1 MNNKLKQPQYL
12 KTGDKIGIVSTAGKI
27 DKEYIDNA
35 VNILSQYGFEV
46 VLGKN
51 VLAANNMF
59 AGIDEQRAFDFQ
71 EMINDKSIK
80 TIICSRGGYG
90 TVRIIDKI
98 EFSALKKYPKWICG
112 YSDVTVL
119 HSVINQ
125 IYGIETIHG
134 TMPVSFSKTKSLGQ
148 LIETLTGK
156 ITEYEIKSD
165 ALNITG
171 SAEGILTGGNLSVL
185 YSLRGTPYDID
196 TDGKILF
203 IEDLSE
209 YFYHIDRMIMNLK
222 IGGKLKNL
230 KALIVGGMS
239 DMKEGN
245 TLYGKTAN
253 EIIQDAVKDYG
264 YPVCFNFPA
273 GHGDENFP
281 LVMGRKMKVEV
292 GRENVEVRFSKL

>member
-1 MNNKLKQPQYL
+1 MNNKILQPRYL
-12 KTGDKIGIVSTAGKI
+12 KKGDKIGIVSTAGKI

-35 VNILSQYGFEV
+35 VNVLAQLGFEV

-59 AGIDEQRAFDFQ
+59 AGTDAQRAFDFQ

-80 TIICSRGGYG
+80 AIICSRGGYG

-98 EFSALKKYPKWICG
+98 DFSGLVKSPKWICG
-112 YSDVTVL
+112 YSDITVL

-125 IYGIETIHG
+125 KYGIETIHG
-134 TMPVSFSKTKSLGQ
+134 TMPISFSKAKSLEL
-148 LIETLTGK
+148 LIDTLTGK
-156 ITEYEIKSD
+156 IPEYEIKSD

-171 SAEGILTGGNLSVL
+171 KAEGILTGGNLSVL

-196 TDGKILF
+196 TDGKVLF
-203 IEDLSE
+203 IEDLGE
-209 YFYHIDRMIMNLK
+209 YLYHIDRMMMNLK
-222 IGGKLKNL
+222 VGGKLKKL

-253 EIIQDAVKDYG
+253 EIILESVKEYD

-273 GHGDENFP
+273 GHIDDNFP
-281 LVMGRKMKVEV
+281 LIMGREMRVEV
-292 GRENVEVRFSKL
+292 GMEKVECQF